1 MKIRS
6 FDEFWPYYLDQHR
19 ETGTRLLHFIG
30 TGLALLS
37 ILTAIFTLN
46 IYYILLAPIL
56 GYGLAWYSHMFIER
70 NKPAT
75 WQYPWWSLEADFR
88 LFLLILTRGLYTNDT
103 MIPKLFTRR
112 R

>member
-1 MKIRS
+1 
-6 FDEFWPYYLDQHR
+6 
-19 ETGTRLLHFIG
+19 
-30 TGLALLS
+30 
-37 ILTAIFTLN
+37 
-46 IYYILLAPIL
+46 
-56 GYGLAWYSHMFIER
+56 MFIER